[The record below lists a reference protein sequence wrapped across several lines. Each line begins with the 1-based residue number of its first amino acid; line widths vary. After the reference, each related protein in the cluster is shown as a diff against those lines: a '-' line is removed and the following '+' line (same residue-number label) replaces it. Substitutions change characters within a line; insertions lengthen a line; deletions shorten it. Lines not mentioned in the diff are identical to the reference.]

1 MARAINKL
9 DVGTVRAEERPG
21 HYADGAGL
29 YLQVSGSGSK
39 SWVFRFRRRRRA
51 REMGLGSLLAISL
64 AQARRRAAHCR
75 TLLANGVDPINARDE
90 GTLDWTQVL
99 K

>member
-1 MARAINKL
+1 
-9 DVGTVRAEERPG
+9 
-21 HYADGAGL
+21 
-29 YLQVSGSGSK
+29 
-39 SWVFRFRRRRRA
+39 
-51 REMGLGSLLAISL
+51 MGLGSLLAISL

-75 TLLANGVDPINARDE
+75 TLLANGVDPIDARDE